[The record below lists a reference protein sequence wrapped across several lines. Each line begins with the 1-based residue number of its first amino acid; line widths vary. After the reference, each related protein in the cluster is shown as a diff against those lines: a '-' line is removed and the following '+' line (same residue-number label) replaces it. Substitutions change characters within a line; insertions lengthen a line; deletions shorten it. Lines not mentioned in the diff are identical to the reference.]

1 MLIIIYYLNYFI
13 LILLMQQ
20 KVLLHLKATVRSYQI
35 VSLMY
40 IIPNK
45 LNWIRVPVTQLP
57 THWNLSLHNL
67 SCPIF

>member
-1 MLIIIYYLNYFI
+1 MLRNIYIYLNYFI

-20 KVLLHLKATVRSYQI
+20 KVLLHLKATARSYQI

-45 LNWIRVPVTQLP
+45 LN
-57 THWNLSLHNL
+57 
-67 SCPIF
+67 